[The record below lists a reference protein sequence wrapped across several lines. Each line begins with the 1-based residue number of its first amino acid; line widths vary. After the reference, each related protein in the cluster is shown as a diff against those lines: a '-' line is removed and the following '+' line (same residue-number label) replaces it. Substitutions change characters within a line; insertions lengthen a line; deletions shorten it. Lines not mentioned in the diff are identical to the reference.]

1 MAAKPLT
8 LRQAEALEF
17 IKSFVSKN
25 NYPPTIREIKDHMNY
40 QSTSTAFNLLEML
53 VSKGFIKKGNGP
65 RELKIVGSASMAEK
79 DAEIGRLREA
89 LESIAGMDIIGST
102 AITMKSIAQKALSP
116 KGGETQCS

>member
-8 LRQAEALEF
+8 RRQAEALEF

-53 VSKGFIKKGNGP
+53 VHKGFIKKGNGP
-65 RELKIVGSASMAEK
+65 RELQIVGCESMAEK
-79 DAEIGRLREA
+79 DAHINRLREA
-89 LESIAGMDIIGST
+89 LNKICAESNEITISNIAFE
-102 AITMKSIAQKALSP
+102 ALHEE
-116 KGGETQCS
+116 GETSVRQ